1 MIPLKFAYVLK
12 KVRNDRNIRND
23 RNDRNGWNDRNDRNI
38 RNDGND
44 RNGEMTSSI
53 LVYLLTSLL
62 LTEVSHL
69 LMLNNE
75 H

>member
-1 MIPLKFAYVLK
+1 
-12 KVRNDRNIRND
+12 
-23 RNDRNGWNDRNDRNI
+23 
-38 RNDGND
+38 
-44 RNGEMTSSI
+44 MTSSI

-75 H
+75 HEFTELHESQGQFFQKSQATERISRIFLLLPSTAQY